1 MGRPRPGPTPG
12 SLPHAAAQGLHHQ
25 IVSTETM
32 RVLDQDP
39 IPDVAARAG
48 AARPGRRA
56 LTPAIVLG
64 AETASLG
71 VVRALG
77 RHGVPVVVL
86 HYGATDTAHRSR
98 YVTASARIC
107 PPHADEAAFVTAVL
121 AAAERYAGALLIPT
135 SDEAVVAVSRNLS
148 ALAERY
154 TVACTPW
161 AITATFIEKR
171 LTYELAQRIGVACPR
186 TIAPASRDDVLRY
199 AEDARFPC
207 LVKPSRGYR
216 FVARF
221 HAKMFMAYT
230 REDLLARYE
239 QATAAGCEVLLQ
251 EFIPGADGAGVNYN
265 SYWWDGEPLVE
276 FTAGEGCAGGPRRGA
291 PA

>member
-64 AETASLG
+64 AETAALG

-86 HYGATDTAHRSR
+86 HYGSTDTAHRSR
-98 YVTASARIC
+98 YVNARARTN
-107 PPHADEAAFVTAVL
+107 PPHENEAAF
-121 AAAERYAGALLIPT
+121 
-135 SDEAVVAVSRNLS
+135 EAVGPVAGLPLRGG
-148 ALAERY
+148 
-154 TVACTPW
+154 
-161 AITATFIEKR
+161 R
-171 LTYELAQRIGVACPR
+171 L
-186 TIAPASRDDVLRY
+186 
-199 AEDARFPC
+199 
-207 LVKPSRGYR
+207 
-216 FVARF
+216 
-221 HAKMFMAYT
+221 
-230 REDLLARYE
+230 
-239 QATAAGCEVLLQ
+239 
-251 EFIPGADGAGVNYN
+251 
-265 SYWWDGEPLVE
+265 
-276 FTAGEGCAGGPRRGA
+276 
-291 PA
+291 